1 METFIYEKKK
11 IYDYKY
17 DFGTFVR
24 EKVEKP
30 TLRVVPWRHLIL
42 SFMNIK
48 DKYLHLKIAV

>member
-42 SFMNIK
+42 SFMNVK